1 MKAFVGLL
9 LLSALSLSGDDLT
22 EKAERLLGGELFGD
36 AVELLAPEVEREP
49 EDTQLRD
56 LYSQALAGVGRLD
69 ESAHQLQT
77 AIDLLIASGD
87 TSTERSM
94 RRRMAKI
101 DPEANAVRSFW
112 NKTTD
117 LMGESAR
124 NLMAEEQI
132 ERAAGYLEGLI
143 PFVGLKERAELER
156 N

>member
-77 AIDLLIASGD
+77 AIDLLISP
-87 TSTERSM
+87 R
-94 RRRMAKI
+94 
-101 DPEANAVRSFW
+101 FW
-112 NKTTD
+112 
-117 LMGESAR
+117 
-124 NLMAEEQI
+124 
-132 ERAAGYLEGLI
+132 
-143 PFVGLKERAELER
+143 
-156 N
+156 